1 MGRPALSDAEKKARK
16 TFDPRYSEEARGE
29 AAAAKVIAFPSLQDV
44 PKCSFPLDEEGQR
57 IYDDLT
63 RTLFEQGRL
72 TVLTHLEVSAL
83 AGGISAERRKID
95 MGKAPSAIAFVRFM
109 ERIDKLQRASVDRA
123 FAGSTTG
130 DRQNK
135 FARSGF
141 AARR

>member
-1 MGRPALSDAEKKARK
+1 MGRPHLSDAEKRQRG
-16 TFDPRYSEEARGE
+16 TFDPRYSEEARGK
-29 AAAAKVIAFPSLQDV
+29 AAAAKVIAFPSLQDI

-72 TVLTHLEVSAL
+72 TVLTHLEISAL
-83 AGGISAERRKID
+83 AGGISAERGKIEK
-95 MGKAPSAIAFVRFM
+95 GKAPSAIAFVRFL

-123 FAGSTTG
+123 YAGSSTDG
-130 DRQNK
+130 RANK
-135 FARSGF
+135 FQTSGF